1 MFLKNVTLLTYIVV
15 IAAVSSFA
23 GSVLMFIIGFEKTIS
38 AWYYFIGG
46 VEPLFPP
53 EAVPVHLTSSNVAT
67 VIVIQATDAFLL
79 ALVLMIFGFGVYY
92 LFLANDEEKQQ
103 SYLPNWLKMKNIID
117 LKMILGQVI
126 VFILFVHYLEM
137 AVLVGFEHLTYENL
151 VIPIAIVLLSVS
163 LMVVKR
169 GTEDAGE

>member
-15 IAAVSSFA
+15 IAAISSFA

-46 VEPLFPP
+46 VDPLFP
-53 EAVPVHLTSSNVAT
+53 ETVPAHLTAANVAT

-92 LFLANDEEKQQ
+92 LFIANEEEKQQ
-103 SYLPNWLKMKNIID
+103 SHLPEWLKMKSIID

-126 VFILFVHYLEM
+126 IFILFVHYLEM

-151 VIPIAIVLLSVS
+151 VIPIAIVLLSIS